1 MLKTL
6 NGGSDVFGQ
15 RNKIFA
21 ERVAVLGIKSAT
33 RPNGADAEDGPRTF
47 NENRRCNAGNSH
59 LDFFHAFSEPTFSDL
74 QKLFAQALLR
84 GPGLAGI
91 GFHFTLQDAFT
102 VTFVSKRRNRL
113 GARASVHR
121 PD

>member
-59 LDFFHAFSEPTFSDL
+59 LDFFHAFSEPAFSDL

-84 GPGLAGI
+84 GQFGWYRISFYPSGC
-91 GFHFTLQDAFT
+91 FHGNFRQQTPQSPWST
-102 VTFVSKRRNRL
+102 SKR
-113 GARASVHR
+113 ASA
-121 PD
+121 